1 MEKFIIAAG
10 IPVRIATQGDTLPAH
25 SAVLLLHGYLE
36 SLEVWDSLARQ
47 LGKHRYTLALD
58 LPGHGLS
65 GTHPDANTMELMADV
80 LSDACRQLGVQKA
93 CVVGHSMGGY
103 VALALAK
110 KYPALVEKLCLL
122 HSTPNPDSPEKKLQR
137 NREIALIAAG
147 KKEPLVAQSLYL
159 IFAEDNE
166 SKHYEAIAE
175 LEANALLADDAG
187 IVACL
192 RGMQQREDMN
202 DFLASFD
209 KPLLFV
215 FGKKDRHI
223 AWEAAQGFIQRF
235 PQAQTL
241 VLENSGHAGFIEE
254 EEKVVEGLMGF
265 VEGDKNLHVVP

>member
-1 MEKFIIAAG
+1 MEKFITAAG
-10 IPVRIATQGDTLPAH
+10 IPVRIATQGDTLPAEN
-25 SAVLLLHGYLE
+25 AVLLLHGYME
-36 SLEVWDSLARQ
+36 SLEVWDSLSRL
-47 LGKHRYTLALD
+47 LGKHRYTLMLD

-65 GTHPDANTMELMADV
+65 GTHPDVNTMALMADV
-80 LSDACRQLGVQKA
+80 LNDTCRQLGIQKV

-110 KYPALVEKLCLL
+110 TYPALVEKLCLM
-122 HSTPNPDSPEKKLQR
+122 HSTPNPDSPEKQLQR
-137 NREIALIAAG
+137 DREIALLAAG
-147 KKEPLVAQSLYL
+147 KKELLVTQSLPL

-166 SKHYEAIAE
+166 SKHYEAIAS

-187 IVACL
+187 IAACL

-202 DFLASFD
+202 DFLASFS

-223 AWEAAQGFIQRF
+223 AWEVAQGLIQRF
-235 PQAQTL
+235 PQAQAL

-254 EEKVVEGLMGF
+254 EENVLEGILKF
-265 VEGDKNLHVVP
+265 EDLKI